1 MKTALVLSGGGAR
14 GAYQAGVLAGLVECG
29 LMGRGQLPFPILVGN
44 SAGAINAAALAAHA
58 ETVQDGI
65 AELTAVWGNLR
76 PHRVFRTDPLTLIKN
91 ALRWMRDLS
100 LGGLL
105 GHVGSRSLLDTEPLG
120 RLLAR
125 IPLERIPGHVLSG
138 RLRALAVGAT
148 NYQTGNGVLFLE
160 GQPDLPL
167 WERPRHRVERT
178 SLGVQHLLASSSIPL
193 FFPPVAIEG
202 RYFGDGCVRNSNPL
216 SPAIQLGADR
226 VLAIGVRQPY
236 PQPEFSQQQQAP
248 SVAQVVGI
256 LLDAVMLDALET
268 DTDHSE
274 RINRQVAASGGNR
287 EPFRQVAVLCLNP
300 SQSLSALAAGLMYRL
315 PPVVR
320 YLLRGLGGDES
331 SAELA
336 SYLLFDA
343 AFTDRLLE
351 LGRRDVRSQQD
362 KIGAFLA

>member
-14 GAYQAGVLAGLVECG
+14 GAYQAGVLAGLMECG
-29 LMGRGQLPFPILVGN
+29 LIAPGPLRFPILVGN
-44 SAGAINAAALAAHA
+44 SAGAINAASLAAHA
-58 ETVQDGI
+58 DRVQDGI
-65 AELTAVWGNLR
+65 TELNAVWGNLR
-76 PHRVFRTDPLTLIKN
+76 PHRVFRTDALWVIKN

-105 GHVGSRSLLDTEPLG
+105 GRVGSRSLLDTEPLG

-125 IPLERIPGHVLSG
+125 IPLERIPGHVLDG

-160 GQPDLPL
+160 GHPDLPL

-193 FFPPVAIEG
+193 FFPPVAIDG

-236 PQPEFSQQQQAP
+236 PQPELSRQLEAP

-256 LLDAVMLDALET
+256 LLDAVMLDALEA
-268 DTDHSE
+268 DTEHSE
-274 RINRQVAASGGNR
+274 RINRSIAACGGTGD
-287 EPFRQVAVLCLNP
+287 PFREVSVLCLNP
-300 SQSLSALAAGLMYRL
+300 SQSLSALAAGLMHRMTPL
-315 PPVVR
+315 VR

-336 SYLLFDA
+336 SYLLFDS

-351 LGRRDVRSQQD
+351 LGRRDVRSQQE